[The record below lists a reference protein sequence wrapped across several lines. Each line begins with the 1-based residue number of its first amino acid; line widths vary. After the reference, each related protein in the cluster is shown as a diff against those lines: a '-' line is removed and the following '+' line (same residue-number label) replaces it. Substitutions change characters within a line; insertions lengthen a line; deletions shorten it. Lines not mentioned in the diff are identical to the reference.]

1 MRKLI
6 KHLRPFVWSILIIF
20 VLLFAQAMADL
31 SLPGYMANIVNVGI
45 QQNGIENSVPQAIG
59 TSEFNKLTLFMT
71 DNEKAQVTED
81 YILLSK
87 QSLSDTDYAKYLKTY
102 PQLATT
108 PIYKLNTTD
117 KTEIARLNTI
127 LVKSILPVFAIEQN
141 GLAAYAGNT
150 LQIPTG
156 VDPFVLIAQLPP
168 DQFAAMRSA
177 AETQIKTIPSTLL
190 TQYSVAYISAQYKA
204 LGMNMGSIQTKYM
217 LRIGTLMLLLT
228 LASVACSMTVGYLS
242 ARIAAGLGRNLRKQL
257 FEQVESFSNTEFDKF
272 STASLI
278 TRSTNDITQ
287 IQMLMVM
294 LLRIVFYAPIM
305 GVGGIIKV
313 LDADRSMLWIIA
325 AAVGA
330 ILTLMLI
337 IFTVSLPKF
346 QSMQKLVDKLNLVMR
361 EMLTG
366 LMVIRAFNT
375 QKHEEERFDIANN
388 DLTKTSLF
396 VNRVMVFMMPAMMLL
411 MNGVMI
417 LIIWVGSH
425 QVDAG
430 TMQVGNMMAIMQYAM
445 QIIMSFLMVSIVFV
459 MLPRASV
466 SAVRISEVLETE
478 PVIKDPEKP
487 RKFDGNLKGLVEF
500 QNVAFRYPSA
510 EDDVLKHITFTAKPG
525 QTTAFIGSTGS
536 GKSTLINLIP
546 RFYDVTDGKVL
557 LDGIDVRNVTQ
568 HDLRDKIGYVS
579 QKAVLFSG
587 TIESNIRY
595 ANENAT
601 NEEVAKYAETAQA
614 LDFINESG
622 QGYATIISQGGPNLS
637 GGQKQRLAIARA
649 LAKRPEI
656 YIFDDS
662 LSALDFKTDMALRKA
677 LKKETSSAT
686 VLIVTQRVS
695 TIMGADQIVVL
706 DNGEIAGIGTHKELM
721 KNCSV
726 YQEIAL
732 SQLSKEELV
741 L

>member
-6 KHLRPFVWSILIIF
+6 KHLKPFVWSIVAIF
-20 VLLFAQAMADL
+20 ILLFGQAMADL

-45 QQNGIENSVPQAIG
+45 QQNGIENSVPQAISA
-59 TSEFNKLTLFMT
+59 SEFNKLTLFMT
-71 DNEKAQVTED
+71 DSEKAQVTGE

-87 QSLSDTDYAKYLKTY
+87 QGLSDTDYAQYLKIY

-108 PIYKLNTTD
+108 PLYKLNTTD
-117 KTEIARLNTI
+117 KTKIAQLNTI
-127 LVKSILPVFAIEQN
+127 LVKSISPVFAIEQN
-141 GLAAYAGNT
+141 GLADYAGGT
-150 LQIPTG
+150 IQIPAG

-168 DQFAAMRSA
+168 DQLAAIRSA
-177 AETQIKTIPSTLL
+177 AETQINATPPTLL

-204 LGMNMGSIQTKYM
+204 LGMNTGSIQTKYM
-217 LRIGTLMLLLT
+217 LRIGMLMLLLT
-228 LASVACSMTVGYLS
+228 LASAAASMTVGYLS
-242 ARIAAGLGRNLRKQL
+242 ARIAAGMGRNIRKQL
-257 FEQVESFSNTEFDKF
+257 FERVESFSNTEFDKF

-294 LLRIVFYAPIM
+294 LFRIIFYAPIL
-305 GVGGIIKV
+305 GAGGIIKV
-313 LDADRSMLWIIA
+313 LNADRSMLWIIA
-325 AAVGA
+325 AAVGI
-330 ILTLMLI
+330 ILTIMI
-337 IFTVSLPKF
+337 VIFTIALPKF
-346 QSMQKLVDKLNLVMR
+346 KSMQKLVDKLNLVMR
-361 EMLTG
+361 EILTG

-375 QKHEEERFDIANN
+375 QKHEEKRFDAANN

-396 VNRVMVFMMPAMMLL
+396 VNRVMVFMMPVMMLL

-417 LIIWVGSH
+417 LIVWVGAH

-430 TMQVGNMMAIMQYAM
+430 TMQVGDMMAFMQYAM

-487 RKFDGNLKGLVEF
+487 HKFDRNLRGVVEF

-510 EDDVLKHITFTAKPG
+510 EDDVLKNITFTAKSG
-525 QTTAFIGSTGS
+525 QTMAFIGSTGS

-557 LDGIDVRNVTQ
+557 IDGVDVRNVTQ

-614 LDFINESG
+614 LDIINESG
-622 QGYATIISQGGPNLS
+622 QGYATVVSQGGTNLS

-662 LSALDFKTDMALRKA
+662 LSALDFRTDMALRKA

-686 VLIVTQRVS
+686 MLIVTQRVS

-721 KNCSV
+721 KNCKV

-741 L
+741 S